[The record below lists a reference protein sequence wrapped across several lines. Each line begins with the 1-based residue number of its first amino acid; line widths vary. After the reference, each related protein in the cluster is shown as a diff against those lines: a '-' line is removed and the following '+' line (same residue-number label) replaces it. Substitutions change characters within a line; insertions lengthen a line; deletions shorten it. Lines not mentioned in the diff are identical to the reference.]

1 MRELTDKI
9 SNQKL
14 SFCYGLRNV
23 LLLCHFDGL
32 LLTLHQNSII
42 RKRDTVKIG
51 TIDLGEMPLFL
62 APMEDVT
69 YKSFRYMCKKYGA
82 DVMYTEFVSSEALIR
97 DIQKTKQKMTLF
109 DFDRPVA
116 IQIYGHDISSM
127 VEAAKVAEECRPDF
141 IDINY
146 GCPMKKIIRHGAGA
160 AMLLDPEKMQR
171 MTEAIVKAVNI
182 PVTAKTRLGWDHD
195 SKIIVDV
202 AERLQDA
209 GVAALAIHGRTRSML
224 YSGEADWSLI
234 ADVKNNP
241 RMHIPII
248 GNGDING
255 PEKAKAFLDQS
266 GVDALMIGRGSIGR
280 PWIFKEVK
288 HYLQTGEILP
298 PPTVTEIVQNVRDQL
313 EITIEWK
320 DNIRSGILMMRRHF
334 ARYFPA
340 LPNFREN
347 RIRLLQAE
355 TLEAVQEVLTAI
367 EKQYGDLR
375 VDYTNVGLN

>member
-1 MRELTDKI
+1 
-9 SNQKL
+9 
-14 SFCYGLRNV
+14 
-23 LLLCHFDGL
+23 
-32 LLTLHQNSII
+32 
-42 RKRDTVKIG
+42 
-51 TIDLGEMPLFL
+51 MPLFL

-116 IQIYGHDISSM
+116 IQIYGHDINSM
-127 VEAAKVAEECRPDF
+127 VEAAKVAEECQPDF

-160 AMLLDPEKMQR
+160 AMLLEPEKMQR
-171 MTEAIVKAVNI
+171 MTEAIVKSVNI

-195 SKIIVDV
+195 SKIIVDI

-224 YSGEADWSLI
+224 YTGEADWSLI

-288 HYLQTGEILP
+288 HYLQTGEIMP
-298 PPTVTEIVQNVRDQL
+298 PPTVAEIVQNVRDQL

-355 TLEAVQEVLTAI
+355 TLEAVQEVLTNI
-367 EKQYGDLR
+367 EKQYGDLH